1 MSDLDDFVQ
10 MSVLLTGFNQSVIAP
25 ALDPIDLKTVI
36 FNYAVAHAD
45 PAFTQLVQIYATL
58 AAGKPVSEMTPAERQ
73 AIGDQLLGINGRRQ
87 DANIAATARSVMLA
101 WYLGSWYQPF
111 DNTIDGQPVAA
122 GTQTVIS
129 DQAYIG
135 GLSWK
140 AMQSHAMGNSTFTF
154 GYWAETPPPLA
165 AFTGNTPSGGNS

>member
-1 MSDLDDFVQ
+1 MSSIDDFVQ
-10 MSVLLTGFNQSVIAP
+10 MSVLLTGFNESVLAP
-25 ALDPIDLKTVI
+25 SLDPIDLKTTI
-36 FNYAVAHAD
+36 FNYAAAHANPSFD
-45 PAFTQLVQIYATL
+45 QLVQVFTTL
-58 AAGKPVSEMTPAERQ
+58 AAGTPVSQMTPQQRQ
-73 AIGDQLLGINGRRQ
+73 EIGDQLLGINGRRQ
-87 DANIAATARSVMLA
+87 DPNVAATARSVMLA

-111 DNTIDGQPVAA
+111 DNTVDGQLVKQ

-154 GYWAETPPPLA
+154 GYWAEEPPPLS
-165 AFTGNTPSGGNS
+165 AFTGNTTSGGN